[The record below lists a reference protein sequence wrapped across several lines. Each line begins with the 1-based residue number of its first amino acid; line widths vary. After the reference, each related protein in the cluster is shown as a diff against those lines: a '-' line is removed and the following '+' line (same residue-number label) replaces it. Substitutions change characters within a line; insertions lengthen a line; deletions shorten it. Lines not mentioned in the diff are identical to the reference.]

1 MGRCRW
7 FCGFADR
14 RNVCLRENEDHT
26 DKGRER
32 VMLLLAIVDDDPND
46 SSALSALVAEYF
58 KKNNRAYMFRVFN
71 TSMDFIRSTENYDI
85 VFMDIRMDQ
94 LDGLEVARIMRKI
107 NTSSALIFVTH
118 MAQLAI
124 KGYEVDALDFIVKPA
139 DQFSINYVL
148 DKAINRLESTSSTLI
163 AIKTSDG
170 IVSLSSNDITYVEV
184 FDHNLVYHTT
194 KGVYDVRG
202 RLSDVLKKLDPK
214 RFIMCNRSFVVN
226 LRYVQSA
233 CNDYLT
239 IDGTKISVS
248 KSHRKE
254 IMQHFSNFLGENV

>member
-1 MGRCRW
+1 MKFKIAICDDEQNQIDYMASIVASWSAHAGHNCEIRT
-7 FCGFADR
+7 FASAEAF
-14 RNVCLRENEDHT
+14 LFEYEEDKAF
-26 DKGRER
+26 DI
-32 VMLLLAIVDDDPND
+32 LLLDI
-46 SSALSALVAEYF
+46 EM
-58 KKNNRAYMFRVFN
+58 KNMNGIELAKRIRKDHNRAEIIFI
-71 TSMDFIRSTENYDI
+71 TSHFE
-85 VFMDIRMDQ
+85 
-94 LDGLEVARIMRKI
+94 
-107 NTSSALIFVTH
+107 FVWE
-118 MAQLAI
+118 
-124 KGYEVDALDFIVKPA
+124 GYEVDALDFIVKPA

>member
-1 MGRCRW
+1 MKAFYNLQNR
-7 FCGFADR
+7 FAIAADR
-14 RNVCLRENEDHT
+14 ILLSC
-26 DKGRER
+26 DKQ
-32 VMLLLAIVDDDPND
+32 
-46 SSALSALVAEYF
+46 
-58 KKNNRAYMFRVFN
+58 NRKLFGNFMNAFRV
-71 TSMDFIRSTENYDI
+71 
-85 VFMDIRMDQ
+85 
-94 LDGLEVARIMRKI
+94 
-107 NTSSALIFVTH
+107 
-118 MAQLAI
+118 
-124 KGYEVDALDFIVKPA
+124 VKPA

-239 IDGTKISVS
+239 IDGTKISIS

>member
-1 MGRCRW
+1 
-7 FCGFADR
+7 
-14 RNVCLRENEDHT
+14 
-26 DKGRER
+26 
-32 VMLLLAIVDDDPND
+32 MLLLAIVDDDPND

-71 TSMDFIRSTENYDI
+71 TSIDFIRSTENYDI

-94 LDGLEVARIMRKI
+94 LDGLEVPIVRKI

-202 RLSDVLKKLDPK
+202 RSGCAEKIGSEA
-214 RFIMCNRSFVVN
+214 FIMCNRSFVVN

>member
-1 MGRCRW
+1 M
-7 FCGFADR
+7 
-14 RNVCLRENEDHT
+14 LR
-26 DKGRER
+26 
-32 VMLLLAIVDDDPND
+32 LAIVDDDPND
-46 SSALSALVAEYF
+46 SAALNSLVAEYF
-58 KKNNRAYMFRVFN
+58 RKNSQAYVTRVFN
-71 TSMDFIRSTENYDI
+71 TPLDFIRSTENHDI
-85 VFMDIRMDQ
+85 VFMDIRMDK

-107 NTSSALIFVTH
+107 NTDSVLIFVTH

-148 DKAINRLESTSSTLI
+148 DKALTRLENTSSTIFAL
-163 AIKTSDG
+163 KTSSG
-170 IVSLSSNDITYVEV
+170 IISLSSNDITYVEV

-202 RLSDVLKKLDPK
+202 RLSDVTKKLDQK

-226 LRYVQSA
+226 LRYVSSA
-233 CNDYLT
+233 CNEYLVV
-239 IDGTKISVS
+239 DGTKISIS

-254 IMQHFSNFLGENV
+254 IMQHFSNFLGENL

>member
-1 MGRCRW
+1 MKFKIAICDDEQNQIDYMASIVASWSAHAGHNCEIRT
-7 FCGFADR
+7 FASAEAF
-14 RNVCLRENEDHT
+14 LFEYEEDKAF
-26 DKGRER
+26 DI
-32 VMLLLAIVDDDPND
+32 LLLDIEMENMNGIELAKRIRKDH
-46 SSALSALVAEYF
+46 
-58 KKNNRAYMFRVFN
+58 NRAEIIFI
-71 TSMDFIRSTENYDI
+71 TSHFE
-85 VFMDIRMDQ
+85 
-94 LDGLEVARIMRKI
+94 
-107 NTSSALIFVTH
+107 FVWE
-118 MAQLAI
+118 
-124 KGYEVDALDFIVKPA
+124 GYEVDALDFIVKPA

>member
-1 MGRCRW
+1 
-7 FCGFADR
+7 
-14 RNVCLRENEDHT
+14 
-26 DKGRER
+26 
-32 VMLLLAIVDDDPND
+32 MLLLAIVDDDPND
-46 SSALSALVAEYF
+46 SAALGKLVAEYF
-58 KKNNRAYMFRVFN
+58 RQNNQAYLIHVFN
-71 TSMDFIRSTENYDI
+71 APLDFIRSTENHDI
-85 VFMDIRMDQ
+85 VFMDIRMDT

-107 NTSSALIFVTH
+107 NQDSVLIFVTH

-139 DQFSINYVL
+139 DQFSINFVL
-148 DKAINRLESTSSTLI
+148 DKALTRLESISSTVLALKTSS
-163 AIKTSDG
+163 G

-202 RLSDVLKKLDPK
+202 RLSDVIKKLDQK

-226 LRYVQSA
+226 LRYVFSI
-233 CNDYLT
+233 CNEYLVV
-239 IDGTKISVS
+239 DGTKISIS

-254 IMQHFSNFLGENV
+254 IMQHFSNFLGESL

>member
-1 MGRCRW
+1 
-7 FCGFADR
+7 
-14 RNVCLRENEDHT
+14 
-26 DKGRER
+26 
-32 VMLLLAIVDDDPND
+32 MLLLAIVDDDPND

-202 RLSDVLKKLDPK
+202 RLSDVLKKLDSK